1 MQNQEMK
8 IYLVFVES
16 IIEKKKGME
25 KDGLLNGV
33 KIKTEKQKVFQLKNM
48 VMKKQKIWLSLS
60 EKKKNKR

>member
-1 MQNQEMK
+1 MK